1 MATETINIDSIE
13 GYEQE
18 QVEKV
23 KSLLENS
30 TALNNETMTV
40 LEIGE
45 SSGWNSGSGA
55 NVYDV
60 RDIID
65 DPIGTLIGV
74 SGFDATFEFHDTGV
88 IFLELGYSH
97 HDGSSSSK
105 FIFAPTEFEDYSLRG
120 HHIQTSDEAWSIEQD
135 GVLYVVAANPD
146 VEDNYRFY
154 KFTGDDEEIFFNN
167 LYDPDENKEY
177 LLDAPTIECWTDD
190 SGHIDSAMLFA
201 ALSELVALVE
211 GESDVEGFSE
221 ALGRIE

>member
-1 MATETINIDSIE
+1 MATETIHIDSIE

-18 QVEKV
+18 QVEKIQ
-23 KSLLENS
+23 SLLNN
-30 TALNNETMTV
+30 TRALNHGTETV

-55 NVYDV
+55 NVYEIQ
-60 RDIID
+60 DIIN
-65 DPIGTLIGV
+65 DPIGTLIG
-74 SGFDATFEFHDTGV
+74 SNDFNATFEIHDTGAV
-88 IFLELGYSH
+88 FLEFDYSH
-97 HDGSSSSK
+97 HDGGTASK